1 MKILFILF
9 TAVFLISSSCNN
21 DETIIA
27 IDKGTIMGSAKRY
40 NELAQVRQDND
51 NIAVTLRKDSKDL
64 VTVKTG
70 KDGKFTF
77 KEIEPGVY
85 DIICSYPGDDTAAV
99 YSYQFSGNG
108 TAWVHESDETLR
120 VIKPAF
126 TKFQDISVNVS
137 ADSLFLDGTKIDW
150 VSEPGEKF
158 YYRIFLSLSPDISKE
173 DGKYLL
179 SLNANYDAS
188 VDKIKYTTPIFAMYP
203 IFKKGQT
210 VYIVVY
216 PGYSLSFRDNRTDY
230 SYFSGLGQPSAIKS
244 FVMP

>member
-1 MKILFILF
+1 MKILLILF

-27 IDKGTIMGSAKRY
+27 IDKGTIMGVARRY
-40 NELAQVRQDND
+40 NELGQVRQDND
-51 NIAVTLRKDSKDL
+51 NITVTLKKDTKDI
-64 VTVKTG
+64 VSAQTG

-85 DIICSYPGDDTAAV
+85 DIICSYPGDDTATV

-108 TAWVHESDETLR
+108 TAWVHESEEMLR
-120 VIKPAF
+120 IIKPAF

-137 ADSLFLDGTKIDW
+137 GDSLLLDGTKIDW

-158 YYRIFLSLSPDISKE
+158 YYRIFLSLSPDVSKE
-173 DGKYLL
+173 DGKYIL
-179 SLNANYDAS
+179 SVNASYDAS
-188 VDKIKYTTPIFAMYP
+188 VDKIKYTIPILALYP
-203 IFKKGQT
+203 IFKKSQT
-210 VYIVVY
+210 VYLVVY
-216 PGYSLSFRDNRTDY
+216 PGYSLYFKDNRTDY

>member
-27 IDKGTIMGSAKRY
+27 IDKGTIMGAAKRY

-51 NIAVTLRKDSKDL
+51 NITVTLRKDSKDL
-64 VTVKTG
+64 ISVQTG
-70 KDGKFTF
+70 KDGKFIF

-85 DIICSYPGDDTAAV
+85 DIICSYLGDDTAAV

-108 TAWVHESDETLR
+108 TAWVHESEEMLR

-126 TKFQDISVNVS
+126 TKFQDVSVNVS
-137 ADSLFLDGTKIDW
+137 GDSLFLDGTKIDW

-158 YYRIFLSLSPDISKE
+158 YYRIFLSLSPDVSKE
-173 DGKYLL
+173 NGKYLL
-179 SLNANYDAS
+179 FITASYDAS
-188 VDKIKYTTPIFAMYP
+188 VDKIKNSIPFFALKPIL
-203 IFKKGQT
+203 KKGQT

-216 PGYSLSFRDNRTDY
+216 PGYSLFFKDKRTDY
-230 SYFSGLGQPSAIKS
+230 SYFSGLGQPSAVKS